1 MGPFNAGS
9 VVGIAVVM
17 AARKV
22 DWAAEWLRFGNA

>member
-1 MGPFNAGS
+1 MGSFNARS

-22 DWAAEWLRFGNA
+22 DWAVEGMRFGNA